1 MWLALALS
9 AQADSITL
17 DSGAVIEGD
26 LARYEYGGDCQISVL
41 EGPLAGVIV
50 IVPCH
55 RVESFTR
62 TTPRQPVALTP
73 PSTRG
78 TSYGAAVPA
87 APAAVAAAAP
97 VPAAIDG
104 PAAEEAAA
112 RQDEVSDWFEPVLPP
127 QSTAPLASGP
137 AVTES
142 APAEAAPAPRTAE
155 PLPPI
160 EPPPAG
166 GRPVSF

>member
-1 MWLALALS
+1 MWLALALA

-55 RVESFTR
+55 RVESFAR

-78 TSYGAAVPA
+78 TSYAPA
-87 APAAVAAAAP
+87 APVASAPAGAAAP
-97 VPAAIDG
+97 VAARVDS
-104 PAAEEAAA
+104 PAAEAAPVG
-112 RQDEVSDWFEPVLPP
+112 QDEVSEWFEPILPP
-127 QSTAPLASGP
+127 QSTAPLATGP

-142 APAEAAPAPRTAE
+142 APAEVAPVPRSAE
-155 PLPPI
+155 PLPPVD
-160 EPPPAG
+160 PPPAG